1 MPVHPSPPPPTSADF
16 SMGQS
21 NMQVIGRCASGW
33 IPSGVLG
40 SEFQLS
46 LSPGLW
52 AELHDSLFLPLG
64 CPSKQQPGSTRCQKL
79 VSHLCLLPRPLLPP
93 SASPASLF

>member
-1 MPVHPSPPPPTSADF
+1 
-16 SMGQS
+16 MGQS

-46 LSPGLW
+46 LSSGLW
-52 AELHDSLFLPLG
+52 AELHILYSSYLAALLNSSRIQPDNKSLFPISASFRD
-64 CPSKQQPGSTRCQKL
+64 PY
-79 VSHLCLLPRPLLPP
+79 CLLPPLLP
-93 SASPASLF
+93 LF